1 MALATLIAG
10 YQILVLVERA
20 ASVERAPT
28 FLPRSVGFW
37 LIWGAAAV
45 SLPVLMYFPAAA
57 DLASIAPLDGAGW
70 LAALAAAVAAV
81 GWRAIAA
88 RR

>member
-1 MALATLIAG
+1 
-10 YQILVLVERA
+10 
-20 ASVERAPT
+20 
-28 FLPRSVGFW
+28 
-37 LIWGAAAV
+37 
-45 SLPVLMYFPAAA
+45 MYFPAAA